1 MEQIKSS
8 YKRHFTDR
16 SFILSILSSIVLLVI
31 SLIINFYAGTYA
43 ARSASNPVTDI
54 ILSNIRAYD
63 LDAVFVYGSFLFF
76 FVILFFG
83 LQRPQR
89 MPYIIKS
96 IALFVI
102 IRSLFITM
110 THLGTFPT
118 QITVQ
123 SDLLSMLT
131 FGGDLF
137 FSGHTGLP
145 FLLALVF
152 WKDKWAR
159 YIFILFSMVFAVTVL
174 LSHMHYTIDV
184 ASAFF
189 ITFTIYHIAEHL
201 FKKDQQR
208 FDQEID
214 N

>member
-1 MEQIKSS
+1 MERIKSS
-8 YKRHFTDR
+8 YKQHFTDK
-16 SFILSILSSIVLLVI
+16 SFLLSIIISLVLLVV

-43 ARSASNPVTDI
+43 AKSASNPVTDI

-63 LDAVFVYGSFLFF
+63 LDAVFVYGSYLFF

-83 LQRPQR
+83 LYHPQR
-89 MPYIIKS
+89 IPYIVKS
-96 IALFVI
+96 VALFVI

-118 QITVQ
+118 QIIVH
-123 SDLLSMLT
+123 SDLLSKMT

-145 FLLALVF
+145 FLLALIF

-159 YIFILFSMVFAVTVL
+159 YIFILFSIVFAVTVL

-189 ITFTIYHIAEHL
+189 ITFTIYHIAGHF
-201 FKKDQQR
+201 FKKDQQW
-208 FDQEID
+208 FDQQID